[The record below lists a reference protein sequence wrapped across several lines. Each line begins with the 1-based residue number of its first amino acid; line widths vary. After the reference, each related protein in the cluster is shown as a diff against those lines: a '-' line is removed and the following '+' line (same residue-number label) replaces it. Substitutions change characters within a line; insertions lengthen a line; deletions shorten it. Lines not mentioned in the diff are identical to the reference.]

1 VIYQRS
7 SGMPRQNAITTQST
21 VIAAKGRSI
30 TSDSGNTNANTM
42 GASKKATPRQSLAGR
57 CDFRAVAACPARCR
71 FCGVGVAAPRYALL
85 AAARA
90 ARNSFAL
97 SVVRMT
103 IPMRSLYYLAIR
115 TLRTSDIT
123 CRSRI

>member
-1 VIYQRS
+1 MIYQRS

-71 FCGVGVAAPRYALL
+71 FCGVAATRYALL
-85 AAARA
+85 AAAGA